1 MAAAGKYVRG
11 FGIASECGIS
21 RGRHP
26 SLATEFMRVY
36 AGAADAGP
44 AEAPDA

>member
-1 MAAAGKYVRG
+1 VGD

-26 SLATEFMRVY
+26 SLAVEFMRVY
-36 AGAADAGP
+36 AGAAGAGP
-44 AEAPDA
+44 AEAPGA